1 MREQH
6 LAKHMLYF
14 FLVAL
19 GNEIAY
25 ARHNAAH
32 HGGEEH
38 GDAPD
43 DQGVVAIIGYHLK
56 RHKGKNHYLV
66 ALQEKEILYL
76 VYEHLLGLLHNLG
89 ILAAHPVSHC
99 GGCCEPRIGLSN
111 FPVQNGGMDEAI

>member
-1 MREQH
+1 MREQY
-6 LAKHMLYF
+6 LAKHTLYF

-19 GNEIAY
+19 SHQIAH
-25 ARHNAAH
+25 ACHNAAH

-43 DQGVVAIIGYHLK
+43 DQHVVAVIGHHLE
-56 RHKGKNHYLV
+56 RHESKDEYLV
-66 ALQEKEILYL
+66 ALLEKEILYL

-99 GGCCEPRIGLSN
+99 GGCSEPGIGLPD
-111 FPVQNGGMDEAI
+111 FPVQDGGMDEAI